1 MHLAN
6 PLSPATTEL
15 HMLTFVPPVHFLQGL
30 GQLMDA
36 CMVPMGNSVASAALS
51 PVAAASRCD
60 WVLAHG
66 VAGMGWA
73 QFLLKVVG

>member
-1 MHLAN
+1 
-6 PLSPATTEL
+6 
-15 HMLTFVPPVHFLQGL
+15 
-30 GQLMDA
+30 MDA

-66 VAGMGWA
+66 AAGMGWA
-73 QFLLKVVG
+73 QFHLKIVQ